1 LWAAAVGIAAIT
13 VGSKRS
19 GGGSIS
25 SATRWPSLYSIFLV
39 VNVVVLILKY
49 YYHISSRDDP
59 MIFNCKWD

>member
-1 LWAAAVGIAAIT
+1 LWAAAVGIAEIT

-39 VNVVVLILKY
+39 VESLLQL
-49 YYHISSRDDP
+49 
-59 MIFNCKWD
+59 

>member
-39 VNVVVLILKY
+39 VIGAKFLWSY
-49 YYHISSRDDP
+49 TP
-59 MIFNCKWD
+59 MYLQSI